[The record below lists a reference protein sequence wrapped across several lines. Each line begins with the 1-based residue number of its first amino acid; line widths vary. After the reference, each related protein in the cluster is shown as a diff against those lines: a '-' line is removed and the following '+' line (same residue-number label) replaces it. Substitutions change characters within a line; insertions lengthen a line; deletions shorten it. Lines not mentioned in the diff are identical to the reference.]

1 MTSKNIVSMTIN
13 GEKRDITVY
22 GTETLLSILRDKLG
36 LTGTKRGCNQGVCG
50 ACTIIVDGAA
60 IRSCLSIAGLCDGA
74 DVITVE
80 GLTVDRVLSPIQQAF
95 AEKGAVQC
103 GFCTSGMLL
112 AVNVLLERNPDPT
125 VEEIKEGISGN
136 LCRCSGYRKVIDAVR
151 EAARLMKL
159 GRVVS

>member
-60 IRSCLSIAGLCDGA
+60 VRSCLSIAGLCDGA

-151 EAARLMKL
+151 EAARLIKL

>member
-1 MTSKNIVSMTIN
+1 MTSENIVSMTIN

-60 IRSCLSIAGLCDGA
+60 VRSCLSIAGLCDGA

>member
-60 IRSCLSIAGLCDGA
+60 VRSCLSIAGLCDGA

-112 AVNVLLERNPDPT
+112 AVNVLLERTPDPT

-151 EAARLMKL
+151 EAARLIKL

>member
-1 MTSKNIVSMTIN
+1 MTGNNIVSLTLN

-60 IRSCLSIAGLCDGA
+60 VRSCLSIAGLCDGA
-74 DVITVE
+74 DIITVE

-151 EAARLMKL
+151 EAARLIKL